1 MAKLSDP
8 LLERHSMMEDDWLV
22 EDGDT
27 FVSPLVEERPG
38 QTVMFGE
45 RIRNGAISAD
55 VTILESLP
63 RRTGE
68 PSMEV
73 TLMARYTSPDA
84 YYYAGTGA
92 FYAKFFIGKVL
103 PGPIWQARRWVGQHT
118 SVFPNKKY
126 RLRLE
131 FNGGQISLYE
141 NDVLQMTVVDD
152 DYQSGQCG
160 LAAWRTRAR
169 FENVRIT
176 KAQPR
181 AFVIMPFAS
190 ELDFVHGVIEKTV
203 KSFGIECIRAD
214 QIAISRPVMDDVK
227 AQIAGADLV
236 IVDFT
241 GRNPNV
247 YYEAGLADA
256 WKKDWIVLA
265 QSSEDMTFDVRH
277 IRSIRYTNTMGADE
291 QLADDLAKA
300 LIALKYERKPKG
312 DEHEPGRSHQE
323 PRSEEDPDARRR
335 GDPRHDHGGGAGG
348 DRKPA
353 AKKTQAR
360 R

>member
-1 MAKLSDP
+1 
-8 LLERHSMMEDDWLV
+8 MMEDDWLV
-22 EDGDT
+22 EAGDT
-27 FVSPLVEERPG
+27 FVSPLVKERPG

-45 RIRNGAISAD
+45 RNRNGSISAD

-63 RRTGE
+63 RRTGD

-73 TLMARYTSPDA
+73 TLMARYASPEA

-92 FYAKFFIGKVL
+92 FYSKFFIGKVL
-103 PGPIWQARRWVGQHT
+103 PGPIWQARRWAGQST
-118 SVFPNKKY
+118 SVFKDKTY

-131 FNGGQISLYE
+131 FNGSQISLFE
-141 NDVLQMTVVDD
+141 NDVLQMTVVDEE
-152 DYQSGQCG
+152 YQSGQCG
-160 LAAWRTRAR
+160 LGAWRTRAR
-169 FENVRIT
+169 FENVRIE
-176 KAQPR
+176 KAKPK

-203 KSFGIECIRAD
+203 ESFGIECKRAD

-227 AQIAGADLV
+227 AEIAGADLV

-241 GRNPNV
+241 GKNPNV
-247 YYEAGLADA
+247 YYEAGLAEA

-277 IRSIRYTNTMGADE
+277 IRSIRYTNTMGADKK
-291 QLADDLAKA
+291 LADDLSKA
-300 LIALKYERKPKG
+300 LQALKYERKQKG
-312 DEHEPGRSHQE
+312 DENERSRTHKGSG
-323 PRSEEDPDARRR
+323 PEEDPRPGRRR
-335 GDPRHDHGGGAGG
+335 NPRDDHGGGARR

-353 AKKTQAR
+353 AKKA
-360 R
+360 